1 MTTSTILDPRALRAR
16 YTRAA
21 ARVRAWLFRLAL
33 QQHLRAGVPVR
44 LDARLEP
51 RDLEPREREIMA
63 ALRQGVLAHREPRET
78 AALLRARGYTGK
90 EIWGAMRRALRAPS
104 DAHVSP
110 KGWVRKC
117 RG

>member
-1 MTTSTILDPRALRAR
+1 LRAR

-33 QQHLRAGVPVR
+33 RQHLRAGVPVCQ
-44 LDARLEP
+44 DDWLEP
-51 RDLEPREREIMA
+51 RDPEPREREIMA

-78 AALLRARGYTGK
+78 VALLRARGYTGK
-90 EIWGAMRRALRAPS
+90 EIWDAMRRAVRASS
-104 DAHVSP
+104 DAHVL